1 MKSLQ
6 QYIYESIDNDVNEGK
21 IIDVIKNWFKSLF
34 EPSDKKFNRFDEEH
48 DLKGSN
54 LSNYIDYLKENFEI
68 NKIKVNKIEDKKYLK
83 DIVYPNGVEP
93 NYEQQLG
100 FYDFIDNVNNE
111 KDKTQ
116 YLGLFFEDSEC
127 TDVPALINYKK
138 EEEAINII
146 KIQIIKEFI
155 DFISLNQLIDLI
167 KTEKEFIEDS
177 KTLFIKKDTNKELYN
192 KLINDCNFKEEYDK
206 SNNENIAKLS
216 LEE

>member
-21 IIDVIKNWFKSLF
+21 IIDAIKNWFKSLF
-34 EPSDKKFNRFDEEH
+34 EPSDKQFNRFNEDNA
-48 DLKGSN
+48 LKGSN

-68 NKIKVNKIEDKKYLK
+68 SKIKINKIEDKKYLK

-100 FYDFIDNVNNE
+100 FYDFIDNANNE

-116 YLGLFFEDSEC
+116 YIGLFFEDSEC

-138 EEEAINII
+138 EGEAINII

-192 KLINDCNFKEEYDK
+192 KLVNDCNFKEEYDK

>member
-21 IIDVIKNWFKSLF
+21 IIDAIKNWFKSLF
-34 EPSDKKFNRFDEEH
+34 EPSDKQFNRFNEDH
-48 DLKGSN
+48 ALKGSN

-68 NKIKVNKIEDKKYLK
+68 SKIKVNKIEDKKYLK

-100 FYDFIDNVNNE
+100 FYDFIDNANNE

-116 YLGLFFEDSEC
+116 YIGLFFEDSEC

-138 EEEAINII
+138 EGEAINII

-155 DFISLNQLIDLI
+155 DFISLNQLINLI

-192 KLINDCNFKEEYDK
+192 KLVNDCNFKEEYDK